1 MAKPF
6 IKWAGGKTQL
16 LTQFERILPN
26 DLYEAN
32 PFTYIEPFVGG
43 GALLFYMLQ
52 KFPNI
57 GRAIIN
63 DVNPNLTT
71 AYRVVRDMPELLI
84 AELKRLQLEFH
95 QLNSEEAKKD
105 YFLNIM

>member
-32 PFTYIEPFVGG
+32 PFTYIEPFAVS
-43 GALLFYMLQ
+43 
-52 KFPNI
+52 
-57 GRAIIN
+57 
-63 DVNPNLTT
+63 V
-71 AYRVVRDMPELLI
+71 
-84 AELKRLQLEFH
+84 
-95 QLNSEEAKKD
+95 
-105 YFLNIM
+105 

>member
-16 LTQFERILPN
+16 LTQFERILPS

-32 PFTYIEPFVGG
+32 SFTYIEPFVGG

-84 AELKRLQLEFH
+84 AELKRRQL
-95 QLNSEEAKKD
+95 
-105 YFLNIM
+105 